1 MNSNLIKQS
10 SNYRIK
16 LYAFYLTRN
25 ISERYLKKK
34 PNLFRTTAIG
44 IRDTD
49 FATRSGWKTSR
60 RFGKGK
66 TAGTSQGLPSPTMR
80 FHTFWDRTRRNA
92 TRGIDS
98 YINTGSRYGKYGS
111 GSRTKIWQWHSIVV
125 DNVWLLD
132 HTISLVITWRLLAP
146 PKVGSGT
153 TGACFRSLGDS
164 LAPQY
169 YTEADYC
176 SVLKVL
182 WVSLYISLLTS
193 YMYM

>member
-1 MNSNLIKQS
+1 M
-10 SNYRIK
+10 
-16 LYAFYLTRN
+16 
-25 ISERYLKKK
+25 K
-34 PNLFRTTAIG
+34 PNLFRSTAIG
-44 IRDTD
+44 IRHTD
-49 FATRSGWKTSR
+49 FATRSVWKTSR

-66 TAGTSQGLPSPTMR
+66 TAGTSQGLSSSTMR

-132 HTISLVITWRLLAP
+132 QTISLVITWRLLAP

-153 TGACFRSLGDS
+153 GASFRSLGGLLHPNSSTLRQIIVPYWRYFESVYIFVIFIDIVDVYS
-164 LAPQY
+164 LWCMSQY
-169 YTEADYC
+169 I
-176 SVLKVL
+176 VN
-182 WVSLYISLLTS
+182 I
-193 YMYM
+193 